1 MIKLITLDDARL
13 AQAFVDHMLLQNI
26 TLVLQPDPQGV
37 SVWLADA
44 EALPEV
50 EAELARFLQNPLEK
64 RYAEASWKVAQP
76 SARQFSYPHFSFW
89 KKLKGSGVLTPLVI
103 LACAAI
109 YFLWW
114 IGFDNFLFTA
124 LHFPDGARQQWQ
136 LWRLV
141 SHAFLHFSL
150 LHLVLNLVW
159 WWQLAGNV
167 EYLLGRAKLLQILLL
182 SALFSGFVQF
192 LLSGVAFGGLSGV
205 VYALLGYSWISGR
218 MQPLRGLA
226 ISQAT
231 ALFMLFWLFIGFAQP
246 LTVNIANGAHVA
258 GLLSGLGLGFLDCL
272 QIGGRGRDLK
282 K

>member
-1 MIKLITLDDARL
+1 K
-13 AQAFVDHMLLQNI
+13 
-26 TLVLQPDPQGV
+26 
-37 SVWLADA
+37 
-44 EALPEV
+44 E
-50 EAELARFLQNPLEK
+50 
-64 RYAEASWKVAQP
+64 
-76 SARQFSYPHFSFW
+76 
-89 KKLKGSGVLTPLVI
+89 SGVVTPLVI
-103 LACAAI
+103 VACVAL

-114 IGFDNFLFTA
+114 IGFDNVLFAA
-124 LHFPDGARQQWQ
+124 LHFPDGAHQQWQ

-167 EYLLGRAKLLQILLL
+167 EYLLGRLKLVQILVV
-182 SALFSGFVQF
+182 SALFSGFAQF
-192 LLSGVAFGGLSGV
+192 MLTDFAFGGLSGV
-205 VYALLGYSWISGR
+205 VYALLGYSWICGK

-258 GLLSGLGLGFLDCL
+258 GLLAGLGLGFLDCL
-272 QIGGRGRDLK
+272 QMGRRDLK